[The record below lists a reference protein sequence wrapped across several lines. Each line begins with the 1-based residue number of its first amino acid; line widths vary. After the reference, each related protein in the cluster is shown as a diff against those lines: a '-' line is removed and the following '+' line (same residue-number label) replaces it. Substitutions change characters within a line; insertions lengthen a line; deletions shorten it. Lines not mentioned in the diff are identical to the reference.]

1 MKIAID
7 VGQIIYGTG
16 VSVYT
21 ENLVK
26 NLLKVDQENNYV
38 LFGGSLRRFKELKQ
52 KTGQFRSLVYGTKVE
67 MRIFPYPPTL
77 ADFVWNRLH
86 VFPVEK
92 LIGKIDVLHTSDWSE
107 PPSGTFKV
115 TTVHDL
121 YPFKFPRL
129 VHPKILEV
137 HRRKIAWV
145 LKESG
150 RVIVP
155 SGSTKE
161 DLIDL
166 GMDEKKIRV
175 IYEAPALTKTP
186 YGKVDGVKKK
196 YNLREDYLIS
206 IGITR
211 LKNTENII
219 KAFHLGSTGKKVKL
233 VLVGRPVG
241 VELKEE
247 RNIRILGHVP
257 KDDLAALLTGSRGL
271 IYPSLYEGFGI
282 PILDAFA
289 CGVPVL
295 TSNLSSMKE
304 IAGDAAVLVNP
315 DDPSSISEG
324 IEKIL
329 GGPKGLIEKGLAR
342 VRDFSWEKCA
352 RETLEVYKEANSR
365 S

>member
-7 VGQIIYGTG
+7 ISQIVYGTG
-16 VSVYT
+16 VSIYT

-26 NLLKVDQENNYV
+26 NLLKIDKENEYL
-38 LFGGSLRRFKELKQ
+38 LFAGTLRRKQ
-52 KTGQFRSLVYGTKVE
+52 DVL
-67 MRIFPYPPTL
+67 RIFPQARVYPIPPTF

-86 VFPVEK
+86 IFPIEK
-92 LIGKIDVLHTSDWSE
+92 LIGRVDVLHTSDWSE
-107 PPSGTFKV
+107 PPSKAFKV

-137 HRRKIAWV
+137 HKRKMNWV
-145 LKESG
+145 LKESK

-155 SGSTKE
+155 SNSTQE
-161 DLIDL
+161 DLVEL

-175 IYEAPALTKTP
+175 IYEAPSLIKTSSD
-186 YGKVDGVKKK
+186 KVSETKKK
-196 YNLREDYLIS
+196 YNLQGDYLIS
-206 IGITR
+206 IGITK

-219 KAFHLGSTGKKVKL
+219 KAFHLGSAGKDVKL

-247 RNIRILGHVP
+247 RNLRILGHVS
-257 KDDLAALLTGSRGL
+257 KDDLGALLAGSRGL

-282 PILDAFA
+282 PIFDAFN
-289 CGVPVL
+289 CEVPVV
-295 TSNLSSMKE
+295 TSNISSMKE
-304 IAGDAAVLVNP
+304 IAKDAAELVDP
-315 DDPSSISEG
+315 YDPSSISEG

-329 GGPKGLIEKGLAR
+329 RGPKGFIDKGLAK
-342 VRDFSWEKCA
+342 VKDFSWAKTAE
-352 RETLEVYKEANSR
+352 ETLAVYMEAKV
-365 S
+365 